1 MLHSMLEIQRKNG
14 TVLIDDEDAH
24 IVEGGRIK
32 VDVDTRWRRPYT
44 NVRLWMSGQPVQQLS
59 RAIMMPPPGMVVDHI
74 DGNTLDNRRSNLRV
88 CTQAQN
94 IAAGRPKLGGNE
106 WGYKGISLKIQK
118 RTGKSGPVVYQCWT
132 AHAGTA
138 GATSAFTASGKS
150 PHRLALLYNRYAK
163 ALHGD
168 FAYLNEVDCFSDD
181 PRPAARCA
189 TCNATCE
196 CCCVCK

>member
-1 MLHSMLEIQRKNG
+1 MHSMLEIQRKHG

-24 IVEGGRIK
+24 IVEGGRVSVSSSK
-32 VDVDTRWRRPYT
+32 MGRRVYLRVTLTSRHPNRT
-44 NVRLWMSGQPVQQLS
+44 STPLS

-94 IAAGRPKLGGNE
+94 LAAGRPKLGGNE
-106 WGYKGISLKIQK
+106 WDYKGVSSYTQK
-118 RTGKSGPVVYQCWT
+118 RTGKSGPVVYQYWT

-138 GATSAFTASGKS
+138 SAFTANGKC

-163 ALHGD
+163 ATYGE
-168 FAYLNEVDCFSDD
+168 FAYLNDVDCFSDD

>member
-1 MLHSMLEIQRKNG
+1 MLHSMLEIQSKHG
-14 TVLIDDEDAH
+14 TVLLDDEDAH

-32 VDVDTRWRRPYT
+32 VDVDTRGRRTYKS
-44 NVRLWMSGQPVQQLS
+44 VRLRMSGQPAQQLS

-94 IAAGRPKLGGNE
+94 LAASRPKLGGNE
-106 WGYKGISLKIQK
+106 WGYKGVSLLKA
-118 RTGKSGPVVYQCWT
+118 RYTGKSGPVVYQYWA
-132 AHAGTA
+132 AHA
-138 GATSAFTASGKS
+138 GATSAFIASGKS
-150 PHRLALLYNRYAK
+150 SHRMALLYNRYAK
-163 ALHGD
+163 ATYGE
-168 FAYLNEVDCFSDD
+168 FAYLNDVDCFSDD